1 MDLLDSNLRALN
13 DWALEALIRKVKPNE
28 NFEIFIGSHNA
39 DINFLNTKENRF
51 LFNASGLD
59 FTTNKI
65 NEFNK
70 FYLYPYLYFFGFG
83 NGIFYKLLL
92 NNENLKRII
101 IIEPSIEIIFNVFN
115 LVDFEKELKEK
126 RLIIFHSANVNY
138 ENLSPIFYLNKNSL
152 IFSKLY
158 DLHVFNNYYDAYK
171 DEIVRINRLFCDVI
185 EHGVVSVGNDSK
197 DAIIG
202 IKHHV
207 QNIPLMLKTPTLLN
221 LVQNAK
227 NTNTAVIVS
236 TGPSLFK
243 QLEFLKEMQNYI
255 SIFCVDASFP
265 ILSKHGIKPDIVIT
279 LERVEESAKF
289 YEEVDAKYF
298 KNVIFAITSIAHKKV
313 FDLIK
318 IKGGILQISQ
328 RPFGYT
334 SYFELNDYGYI
345 GIGMSAANMAYEL
358 IVHCNFST
366 CILIGQD
373 LAFSPS
379 GKSHSKGAV
388 YGEGEVKRDENI
400 IFLEKYGGGGVV
412 ESTKIWKMFL
422 NFFIKDI
429 NETKNR
435 IKVIN
440 ATEGGARISGCI
452 EMPFKEALK
461 NIEKKKKRKIKL
473 QSPINFEE
481 NYKKSKMKVLEYL
494 SYGEKTKEKI
504 EELFLKALEQTQIL
518 EKLNK
523 ENKLDNFDW
532 DELEIVFD
540 EIQDVKDLF
549 CDKKFLNMF
558 NEAAQSFIFH
568 QEMEIAKVVTRNANS
583 KLETQIKKAELLF
596 LHKDWL
602 FYLAGC
608 MDSVLFCIKESFDS
622 WE

>member
-1 MDLLDSNLRALN
+1 M
-13 DWALEALIRKVKPNE
+13 
-28 NFEIFIGSHNA
+28 
-39 DINFLNTKENRF
+39 
-51 LFNASGLD
+51 
-59 FTTNKI
+59 
-65 NEFNK
+65 
-70 FYLYPYLYFFGFG
+70 
-83 NGIFYKLLL
+83 YK
-92 NNENLKRII
+92 R
-101 IIEPSIEIIFNVFN
+101 
-115 LVDFEKELKEK
+115 
-126 RLIIFHSANVNY
+126 
-138 ENLSPIFYLNKNSL
+138 
-152 IFSKLY
+152 
-158 DLHVFNNYYDAYK
+158 
-171 DEIVRINRLFCDVI
+171 
-185 EHGVVSVGNDSK
+185 
-197 DAIIG
+197 
-202 IKHHV
+202 
-207 QNIPLMLKTPTLLN
+207 Q
-221 LVQNAK
+221 
-227 NTNTAVIVS
+227 
-236 TGPSLFK
+236 
-243 QLEFLKEMQNYI
+243 
-255 SIFCVDASFP
+255 
-265 ILSKHGIKPDIVIT
+265 
-279 LERVEESAKF
+279 
-289 YEEVDAKYF
+289 
-298 KNVIFAITSIAHKKV
+298 
-313 FDLIK
+313 
-318 IKGGILQISQ
+318 
-328 RPFGYT
+328 
-334 SYFELNDYGYI
+334 
-345 GIGMSAANMAYEL
+345 
-358 IVHCNFST
+358 
-366 CILIGQD
+366 
-373 LAFSPS
+373 
-379 GKSHSKGAV
+379 V